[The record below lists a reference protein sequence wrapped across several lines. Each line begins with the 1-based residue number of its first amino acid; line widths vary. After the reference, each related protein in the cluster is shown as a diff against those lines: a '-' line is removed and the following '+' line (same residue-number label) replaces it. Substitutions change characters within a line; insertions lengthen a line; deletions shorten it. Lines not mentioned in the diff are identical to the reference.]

1 VDTTPVSLLQRLRQP
16 GQREAWSRFV
26 DLYGPLLLYW
36 ARRAGLSE
44 EDAADAVQDLFIRL
58 VEELPRF
65 TYDPG
70 RRFRGWLYTV
80 ARNHLRNRLTRSR
93 HVPIAGDASPDDL
106 PGPDPAADVWE
117 REHRQFLVR
126 RALEVM
132 RADFEPATVQACW
145 QLVVEGRPAA
155 EVGAALGLS
164 ANAVYLA
171 RLRVLR
177 RLRQELEGLLD

>member
-1 VDTTPVSLLQRLRQP
+1 
-16 GQREAWSRFV
+16 
-26 DLYGPLLLYW
+26 
-36 ARRAGLSE
+36 
-44 EDAADAVQDLFIRL
+44 VQDVFTRL

-80 ARNHLRNRLTRSR
+80 ARNHLRNRLVRSR

-106 PGPDPAADVWE
+106 PGPDPVEDVWE

-132 RADFEPATVQACW
+132 RADFEPATVRACW

-155 EVGAALGLS
+155 EVGAAPGLS
-164 ANAVYLA
+164 ANAAYLA